1 MTTKQSNFLILNA
14 IYLICIVVTSV
25 VSFTIFNDAV
35 GSVAFWINLVA
46 SYVAITAIW
55 IYVRYIMSN
64 LEQVKRF
71 VPGYTALGVVAVMY
85 LLCVVFYSLF
95 TSIAHL
101 SLRLFTLVHIV
112 TLALALVLCG
122 IIIIYIRN
130 TQRQEADMQTKMV
143 TLQLIEK
150 ALQQLHHTLG
160 NPLTASVD
168 EQRRDV
174 KSLIE
179 LVRYSDPITPDS
191 LIYNDHQILLDIEL
205 MNSEIANQYASGEG
219 VNSERLAG
227 QLSKLKHRLTE
238 RNRQLIASKS

>member
-46 SYVAITAIW
+46 SCAAITAIW
-55 IYVRYIMSN
+55 IYVRYIMRN

-101 SLRLFTLVHIV
+101 SLRLFTLAHIV
-112 TLALALVLCG
+112 TLALALILCG
-122 IIIIYIRN
+122 IILIYIRN
-130 TQRQEADMQTKMV
+130 MQRQEAGVQTKMV

-160 NPLTASVD
+160 NPLSSED
-168 EQRRDV
+168 EHRRDV

-191 LIYNDHQILLDIEL
+191 LTYNDHQILLDIEL
-205 MNSEIANQYASGEG
+205 MNSELANQYASGEG
-219 VNSERLAG
+219 INSERLAG
-227 QLSKLKHRLTE
+227 QLSQLKHRLTE

>member
-35 GSVAFWINLVA
+35 VSVAFWINLLA

-55 IYVRYIMSN
+55 IYVRFILRN

-71 VPGYTALGVVAVMY
+71 VPGYTALGVVAVLY

-95 TSIAHL
+95 TSVAHL

-112 TLALALVLCG
+112 TLGLALVLCG
-122 IIIIYIRN
+122 IIMIYIRN
-130 TQRQEADMQTKMV
+130 TQRHEAGVQTKMV

-160 NPLTASVD
+160 NPLSSSEDVH
-168 EQRRDV
+168 RRDV

-191 LIYNDHQILLDIEL
+191 LTYNDHQILLDIEL
-205 MNSEIANQYASGEG
+205 MNSELANQYASGEG
-219 VNSERLAG
+219 INSERLAG
-227 QLSKLKHRLTE
+227 QLSLLKHRLSE

>member
-101 SLRLFTLVHIV
+101 SFRLFTLVHIV

-130 TQRQEADMQTKMV
+130 TQRQEAGMQTKMV

-205 MNSEIANQYASGEG
+205 MNSEIATGEG

-227 QLSKLKHRLTE
+227 QLSQLKHRLTE